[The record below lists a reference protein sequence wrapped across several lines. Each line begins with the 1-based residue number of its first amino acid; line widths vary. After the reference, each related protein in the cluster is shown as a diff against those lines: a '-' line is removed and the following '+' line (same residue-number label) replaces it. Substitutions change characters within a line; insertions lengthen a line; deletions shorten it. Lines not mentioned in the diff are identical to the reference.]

1 MKNIIAL
8 ATSTIEQAPFAKLA
22 EFYNEYARELGKK
35 EIKKFRD
42 KATGQKRV
50 LEIQDEYLA
59 IRKEDEKLVKAS
71 TKAEELTEA
80 LEPKV
85 EKPAKA
91 EKAGRKVKFEDT
103 MVLNFVPSSYV
114 PKENSINEFI
124 LNLVSAYEDGVEYQE
139 VVDRIEADF
148 TRPNGTEVT
157 RAFARVSVNWLIN
170 KDHIRIA

>member
-8 ATSTIEQAPFAKLA
+8 STSTIEQAPFAQLA

-50 LEIQDEYLA
+50 AEIQAEYFN
-59 IRKEDEKLVKAS
+59 KLEEQKAS
-71 TKAEELTEA
+71 VAKRLAAETVAKSKA
-80 LEPKV
+80 

-91 EKAGRKVKFEDT
+91 EKAGRKVKFEDS
-103 MVLNFVPSSYV
+103 MVLKFIPSSYV
-114 PKENSINEFI
+114 PKENSINEFV

>member
-1 MKNIIAL
+1 MKAITVL
-8 ATSTIEQAPFAKLA
+8 AISTIEQASFAQLA
-22 EFYNEYARELGKK
+22 EFYNEYARELGEK

-42 KATGQKRV
+42 KATGQKR
-50 LEIQDEYLA
+50 LAEIQSRYN
-59 IRKEDEKLVKAS
+59 
-71 TKAEELTEA
+71 TKFWEEQEERQAKIEA
-80 LEPKV
+80 

-103 MVLNFVPSSYV
+103 MILKFIPSSYV
-114 PKENSINEFI
+114 PKEASINEFI